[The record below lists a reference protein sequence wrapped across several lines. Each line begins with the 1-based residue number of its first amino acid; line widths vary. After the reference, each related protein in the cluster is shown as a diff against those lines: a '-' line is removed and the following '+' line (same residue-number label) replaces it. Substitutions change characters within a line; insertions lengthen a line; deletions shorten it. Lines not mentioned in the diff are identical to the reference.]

1 MIERIT
7 ICGLGLIGGSL
18 AMAWKRARPTLHLT
32 AFDRRDV
39 LAQARTLGIVDA
51 TTEDIAEAVAEA
63 DLVVL
68 ATPLP
73 GILYLLEEIGP
84 HLKPGTRVTDVCGVK
99 RPIMAHAREMLPE
112 TVFFIGG
119 HPMAGSEQRGLA
131 NADPFLFENATYVLC
146 PPSSYSATTLQQEHS
161 DLLELIQLLGA
172 RVLLL
177 DAERHDAIAAAV
189 SHLPQLL
196 AVLLVNTAA
205 ERSKGD
211 ATFFQLAAGG
221 FRDMTRIASSPFDL
235 WRDVLFANEGP
246 LLDTLGHFAANLQ
259 RLRNRL
265 IEEDAQALEAA
276 FELARQTRARIPRDT
291 KGFLHPLADIYVRI
305 EDRPGALYRIT
316 RALYEADLN
325 IQDIELLKV
334 REGTGGTFRLGF
346 ATAIDAER
354 ACQVLRQAGIE
365 AFRPDHENHS

>member
-1 MIERIT
+1 MIERVT

-32 AFDRRDV
+32 AFDRREV
-39 LAQARTLGIVDA
+39 LAQARALGIVDA
-51 TTEDIAEAVAEA
+51 TAEDVVEAVAEA

-68 ATPLP
+68 AAPLR

-84 HLKPGTRVTDVCGVK
+84 HLKPGARVTDVCGVK
-99 RPIMAHAREMLPE
+99 RLIMAHARQMLPE
-112 TVFFIGG
+112 TVTFIGG
-119 HPMAGSEQRGLA
+119 HPMAGSERRGLA

-146 PPSSYSATTLQQEHS
+146 PPANRSATELQQAHG
-161 DLLELIQLLGA
+161 DLLELIQGLGA
-172 RVLLL
+172 HVLVL

-196 AVLLVNTAA
+196 AVLLVHTVA
-205 ERSKGD
+205 ELSKGD
-211 ATFFQLAAGG
+211 EAFLQLAAGG

-246 LLDTLGHFAANLQ
+246 LLDALGHFAANLQ

-265 IEEDAQALEAA
+265 IEENEQALEQT
-276 FELARQTRARIPRDT
+276 FEQARQTRVRIPRNT
-291 KGFLHPLADIYVRI
+291 KGFLHPLADLYVRI
-305 EDRPGALYRIT
+305 EDQPGALYRIT
-316 RALYEADLN
+316 QALYEAGLN

-334 REGTGGTFRLGF
+334 REGTGGTFRLGL
-346 ATAIDAER
+346 ATNADANR

-365 AFRPDHENHS
+365 AFLPDIQIS

>member
-18 AMAWKRARPTLHLT
+18 AMAWKRARPELHLT
-32 AFDRRDV
+32 AFDRREV
-39 LAQARTLGIVDA
+39 LRQAREPGVVDA
-51 TTEDIAEAVAEA
+51 TAEDVAEAVAEA

-68 ATPLP
+68 SAPLR

-112 TVFFIGG
+112 SVTFIGG
-119 HPMAGSEQRGLA
+119 HPMAGSERRGLA

-146 PPSSYSATTLQQEHS
+146 PPPGSDATRLQREHE
-161 DLLELIQLLGA
+161 DLLELIRLLGA
-172 RVLLL
+172 RVLVL

-205 ERSKGD
+205 ELSKGD
-211 ATFFQLAAGG
+211 ETFLQLAAGG

-259 RLRNRL
+259 RLRNRI
-265 IEEDAQALEAA
+265 IEEDEQALAEA
-276 FELARQTRARIPRDT
+276 FEQARRTRARIPRDT
-291 KGFLHPLADIYVRI
+291 KGFLHPLADVYVRI

-316 RALYEADLN
+316 RTLYEAGLN

-346 ATAIDAER
+346 ATEADADR
-354 ACQVLRQAGIE
+354 ACEALRQAGIE
-365 AFRPDHENHS
+365 AFRPDDHGN

>member
-1 MIERIT
+1 MIRRIT

-18 AMAWKRARPTLHLT
+18 AMAWKRTRPELHLT

-39 LAQARTLGIVDA
+39 LVKARELGVVDA
-51 TTEDIAEAVAEA
+51 TSEDVAEAVAQA

-68 ATPLP
+68 AAPLQ
-73 GILYLLEEIGP
+73 GILYLIEEIGP
-84 HLKPGTRVTDVCGVK
+84 HLQPGTRVTDVGGVK
-99 RPIMAHAREMLPE
+99 QPILAHAEALLPD
-112 TVFFIGG
+112 TVTFIGG
-119 HPMAGSEQRGLA
+119 HPMAGSERRGLA

-146 PPSSYSATTLQQEHS
+146 PPRTLTTQTLQTQHA
-161 DLLELIQLLGA
+161 DFLELIRALGA
-172 RVLLL
+172 RILIL
-177 DAERHDAIAAAV
+177 DATRHDTIAAAV

-205 ERSKGD
+205 ELSKGED
-211 ATFFQLAAGG
+211 AFFRLAAGG

-246 LLDTLGHFAANLQ
+246 LLDALGHFAANLQ

-265 IEEDAQALEAA
+265 IEEDAEALGEA
-276 FELARQTRARIPRDT
+276 FEQARQLRERIPRDS
-291 KGFLHPLADIYVRI
+291 KGFLHPLADVYVRI
-305 EDRPGALYRIT
+305 EDRPGALFRIT
-316 RALYEADLN
+316 QALYEAGLN

-346 ATAIDAER
+346 ATEADADL
-354 ACQVLRQAGIE
+354 ACQVLRKANIE
-365 AFRPDHENHS
+365 ARKPEEA